1 VRTSAI
7 VKREPPS
14 GARSS
19 TSPPILDV
27 ELTVVLPTNPAQVTL
42 VPHQVTVSG
51 GVLVRETLPP
61 ADRTK
66 SVVLVRPAQPVGREG
81 SLMAMFGVECPGAKG
96 TLRVDM
102 TFVSPMHE
110 GDSVSAQRVN
120 SY

>member
-1 VRTSAI
+1 VKASAV

-14 GARSS
+14 RAQPS

-27 ELTVVLPTNPAQVTL
+27 ELTLVLPANPAQVTL
-42 VPHQVTVSG
+42 VPNQLTVAG
-51 GVLVRETLPP
+51 GVLVRETHQP

-81 SLMAMFGVECPGAKG
+81 SLMAMFGVECPTAVGS
-96 TLRVDM
+96 LRVDM
-102 TFVSPMHE
+102 TFVSPLRE
-110 GDSVSAQRVN
+110 GDKANIRRAD